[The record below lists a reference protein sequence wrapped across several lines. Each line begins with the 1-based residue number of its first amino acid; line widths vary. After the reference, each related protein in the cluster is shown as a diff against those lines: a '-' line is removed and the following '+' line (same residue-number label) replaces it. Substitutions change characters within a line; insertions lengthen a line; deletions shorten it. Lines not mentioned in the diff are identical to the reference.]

1 MLTRDSTKEVS
12 KENITES
19 KVGGDL
25 EAELSIEVTCAEC
38 YLKAAATAE
47 LTIDGDFDL
56 GGTLKNVSKQFGN
69 EIKNFTET
77 TVESIK
83 AVAIHA
89 LDEVGDLFTGDEF
102 RIEDVFDFS
111 LIQID
116 TDIDI
121 VVPPLPAVKL
131 LFQIDHLDL
140 YMAIDTTIAA
150 GATLTLPLY
159 KSQSAVG
166 VSAGDGL
173 EIGIFVTMDLILSV
187 EGELTMRSGFH
198 LLLEKPI
205 GFNIAM
211 FSTDVSEIIL

>member
-1 MLTRDSTKEVS
+1 MCS
-12 KENITES
+12 
-19 KVGGDL
+19 
-25 EAELSIEVTCAEC
+25 EC
-38 YLKAAATAE
+38 YFKATATAE

-56 GGTLKNVSKQFGN
+56 SGTLRNVSGQFED
-69 EIKNFTET
+69 EIKNFTKT
-77 TVESIK
+77 AANSIE
-83 AVAIHA
+83 AVATHA
-89 LDEVGDLFTGDEF
+89 LDEVSDLFTGDEF

-111 LIQID
+111 LIHID

-121 VVPPLPAVKL
+121 VVPPLPAVNL

-150 GATLTLPLY
+150 GATLTIPLY

-187 EGELTMRSGFH
+187 EGELTLRSGFH

-205 GFNIAM
+205 GFKLAL
-211 FSTDVSEIIL
+211 FSTEVSEIIL